1 MEVIIY
7 GKTGCIECDK
17 TRMLCQIQSL
27 AFQYQLVGTDI
38 SAEALQEL
46 VGQPVRSLP
55 QIFIRTPEGTSYV
68 GGYNDLRTQL
78 LRQPSLTTA

>member
-7 GKTGCIECDK
+7 GKAGCIECDK

-27 AFQYQLVGTDI
+27 AFQYLLVGSDI
-38 SAEALQEL
+38 TAEALQEL

-55 QIFIRTPEGTSYV
+55 QIFVRTEEGEAYV
-68 GGYNDLRTQL
+68 GGYNELRTH
-78 LRQPSLTTA
+78 LRQLSLTTA